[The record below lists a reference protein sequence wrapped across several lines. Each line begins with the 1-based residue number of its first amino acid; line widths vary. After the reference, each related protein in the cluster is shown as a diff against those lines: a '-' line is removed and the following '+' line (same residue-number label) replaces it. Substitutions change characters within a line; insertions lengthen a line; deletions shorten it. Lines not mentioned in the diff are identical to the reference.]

1 MFSSFLARRAN
12 NPSGKKNMATR
23 IAQVGVFCIRLNLI
37 GSFPQFIHFIISSL
51 TPFFFD
57 YIPNMLG
64 SQVFFP
70 VLWNYIIMETFGER
84 LKNLR
89 LEKKV
94 GQIELAKALG
104 VGKSIISLWER
115 NECEPTLSKLILLAK
130 YFDVSI
136 DYLAGLEI

>member
-1 MFSSFLARRAN
+1 M
-12 NPSGKKNMATR
+12 
-23 IAQVGVFCIRLNLI
+23 
-37 GSFPQFIHFIISSL
+37 
-51 TPFFFD
+51 
-57 YIPNMLG
+57 G
-64 SQVFFP
+64 SQVIFP
-70 VLWNYIIMETFGER
+70 VLWNHISMETFGER

-94 GQIELAKALG
+94 GQIELAKELG

-130 YFDVSI
+130 YFGVSI